1 MTKYWP
7 NRQSINLNLAVANLF
22 IQTYQRFSY
31 VLSNKTQINLPIDI
45 LNIYI
50 KQQLFIDILTELEIL
65 VIDIVE
71 LNLKV
76 SDIKNLNHKILYNIV
91 YKAMNNFITHLKY
104 PYDRHII
111 NSYSSYNKLHF
122 HEHSILIEN
131 LLIYL
136 IFGANAIDKKTFQFY
151 KLKTPFNHV
160 RLLLEN
166 AIIQIGNLVTF
177 NLLENFQ
184 SIQATSEFL
193 IINNICTYNHASIR
207 ELSRFRNNLVS
218 YSWINQY
225 IYYPQNIYCCR
236 HKIWLLSSKGIFYKY
251 IYINRSSEYLRL
263 SKRQLSTILYLELQ
277 DFIIP
282 KINTLIVILGRFI
295 MYISVQIVGKG
306 FQLCFKN
313 IIHKINHN

>member
-31 VLSNKTQINLPIDI
+31 KLSNKTQINLPIDI
-45 LNIYI
+45 LNVYI

-65 VIDIVE
+65 VIDIIE
-71 LNLKV
+71 LNLKIN
-76 SDIKNLNHKILYNIV
+76 DIKKLNHKILYNIV
-91 YKAMNNFITHLKY
+91 HKAINNFMQQLEYNHSF
-104 PYDRHII
+104 HFI
-111 NSYSSYNKLHF
+111 NSHCSYNKLQF
-122 HEHSILIEN
+122 NEHSILIEN

-136 IFGANAIDKKTFQFY
+136 IFGANSIDKRTFQFY
-151 KLKTPFNHV
+151 KLKTPLNHV

-166 AIIQIGNLVTF
+166 TIIQIGNLVAF

-193 IINNICTYNHASIR
+193 IINNISTYNNASIR

-225 IYYPQNIYCCR
+225 IYYPQNVYCCR
-236 HKIWLLSSKGIFYKY
+236 YKVWLLSSKGIFYKY

-282 KINTLIVILGRFI
+282 KINTLIIILGRFI
-295 MYISVQIVGKG
+295 MYISVQIIGKG
-306 FQLCFKN
+306 FRLCFKN